1 MNKILAGLMFAILLP
16 GAGAAEYNT
25 VQPEKSQITFVFKQM
40 NVPVD
45 GRFRK
50 FTSALVFDPAK
61 PETAKVSLNIEM
73 ASIDTGSK
81 EADEE
86 AVGKQWFNVKGFPTA
101 SFVSSRVRSLGKDRY
116 EVGGTLTIK
125 GKVREVTTP
134 VSFKAE
140 GSSAVFEGG
149 FTLKRADYAIGEG
162 PWADFETVGNEI
174 LIKFR
179 ITAASNTPRK

>member
-1 MNKILAGLMFAILLP
+1 MKKFLAGFMLTALLP
-16 GAGAAEYNT
+16 GAGAVEYT
-25 VQPEKSQITFVFKQM
+25 SVQPEKSQITFVFKQM

-50 FTSALVFDPAK
+50 FNSTLAFNPAK

-86 AVGKQWFNVKGFPTA
+86 AVGKQWFNVKGFPSA
-101 SFVSSRVRSLGKDRY
+101 SFVSGRVRSLGNNRY

-125 GKVREVTTP
+125 GKAREVTTAVTYKP
-134 VSFKAE
+134 E
-140 GSSAVFEGG
+140 GNTAAFDGG
-149 FTLKRADYAIGEG
+149 FSLKRADYAIGEG
-162 PWADFETVGNEI
+162 PWADFDTVGNEV